1 MEEVKDSSINSMYL
15 KFKIG
20 EKCVKELIL
29 DYTAEPIGKIAYK
42 LSEKYKIPYTKML
55 EITEFQY
62 KRQLDKKRIDSNRIT
77 KDEIK
82 IGNDHEEEKYIYTN
96 DSISGNRIGEHVD
109 LETREVQNNSEL
121 KENLA
126 FSSVNMKLNST
137 KASKREGKETKK
149 TFSKTVGDHVYQKSL
164 VELEKRKKNT
174 ERIKNEMQEN
184 EMKECKVKPEKTEY
198 STFLNFKLHFNLL
211 PKDAI
216 DTVRKMKTRS
226 LEKGPKSGS
235 NSNEY
240 GSFSYTNLNGDFAD
254 MPSTTKTKKV
264 KSPAEVDKISDR
276 LYRQWEFYSHK
287 KEKLKNEYY
296 SDVCPFKPKINPPT
310 PIAEQEPTIKETEI
324 NHVVT
329 TETDNHNVTKSSDL
343 LNKVS
348 FLERVTQWKSRV
360 SQKIQ
365 DQLEKAAKVDLT
377 TGEAFH
383 NPSAYRL
390 PSSDTIIYKFKN
402 DNDFKGEIHERLYRE
417 NETLKM
423 KKTALVEEH
432 FKETAK
438 MMTTVKADPK
448 SKELAEVNKAHLF
461 EELYLLLNPNELR
474 SVTFTKEYIDELSL
488 DQKASSQLL
497 KVIQI
502 FGESKQ
508 GYTHKEFIEK
518 IEDVYHSKL
527 NYGERTRVNDWYNF
541 KIKVLSPKKA
551 RQDKAKQESLHSFKP
566 VVTQSSLD
574 VLAKGKKYA
583 GTSFAERNKSLL
595 EKKEAFIS
603 EKKTEHDQKMMKD
616 CSFHPNTKK
625 ESLSPTKSMNI
636 NIKTEAH
643 DENELP
649 IHVENQESSKDN

>member
-1 MEEVKDSSINSMYL
+1 MEEAKENNNNSMYL

-20 EKCVKELIL
+20 DKSFKELIQ
-29 DYTAEPIGKIAYK
+29 DYTAEPINKIAYK

-55 EITEFQY
+55 EIAEFQY
-62 KRQLDKKRIDSNRIT
+62 KRQLDKNRIDLNKVNS
-77 KDEIK
+77 EIK
-82 IGNDHEEEKYIYTN
+82 IGPDHEEERYIYSN
-96 DSISGNRIGEHVD
+96 DTILGNKLSEQK
-109 LETREVQNNSEL
+109 EVRSMTDL
-121 KENLA
+121 KENLTLGQTN
-126 FSSVNMKLNST
+126 FKPETTKSVKF
-137 KASKREGKETKK
+137 EGKDTKK
-149 TFSKTVGDHVYQKSL
+149 TFNKTISGDQVYQKAL

-211 PKDAI
+211 PKDTFI
-216 DTVRKMKTRS
+216 DKKMKTRS
-226 LEKGPKSGS
+226 LDKGPKSGS
-235 NSNEY
+235 NSNDY

-296 SDVCPFKPKINPPT
+296 SDVCPFKPKINPAT
-310 PIAEQEPTIKETEI
+310 PISDQEPVIKETEVNQVI
-324 NHVVT
+324 T
-329 TETDNHNVTKSSDL
+329 TETEGNVTKSSEL
-343 LNKVS
+343 INKIS

-365 DQLEKAAKVDLT
+365 DQAEKAGKVDLT

-423 KKTALVEEH
+423 KKMSLVDEH
-432 FKETAK
+432 LKETAK

-461 EELYLLLNPNELR
+461 EELYLLFNPNELR
-474 SVTFTKEYIDELSL
+474 SVTFTKEYLEELSL
-488 DQKASSQLL
+488 DQKTTSQLS

-518 IEDVYHSKL
+518 IEIIYHNKL
-527 NYGERTRVNDWYNF
+527 NYGERTRVNDWYHF

-566 VVTQSSLD
+566 VVTQSSLN

-583 GTSFAERNKSLL
+583 GTNFAERNKSLL
-595 EKKEAFIS
+595 EKKEAYVL

-625 ESLSPTKSMNI
+625 ESISPTKSTK
-636 NIKTEAH
+636 IKTEVH
-643 DENELP
+643 EENEMP
-649 IHVENQESSKDN
+649 IHFENQESSKDN